1 MQITLKERHQQAA
14 KRLPSVRHLIGERLL
29 DVAPGGRWTHVDPST
44 GQPQAEIPLA
54 TPAELDQAVAA
65 ARKAFPSWRDMAPRK
80 RQDILYRLA
89 DLLEQHREE
98 LGILTTLENGA
109 AHMTADIMTDAGAD
123 WVRYYAGWADKL
135 VGDVSSHRS
144 ENTFIYTVSE
154 PIGVIGAIITWNGP
168 VMSMGMKIGPALAAG
183 NTVVYKPAELTPF
196 TALRFAELAMEA
208 GLPPGVLNIVHG
220 GNDVGAALTSHS
232 GIDKISFTGGPDTA
246 RRILASAAAMLRP
259 SILELGGKSANLI
272 FADADLAQAIPISVA
287 TCMINAGQGCSLPT
301 RMLVEESIY
310 DKVVEQ
316 AAAVA
321 AQLQLG
327 DPLLPDTSVG
337 PVINQAALDRI
348 LGVIDRAKASGA
360 GRLIAGGGRVESE
373 EHRGGYF
380 IAPTVF
386 ADVDPASELAQK
398 EVFGPVLTIT
408 KFRSEAE
415 GIALANNTQYGLAA
429 YIHGKDHARNTRVA
443 YQLYA
448 GSVCINGSVAPI
460 HHAPFGGVGISGF
473 GREGGREGIEEM
485 TYRKSVL
492 VNLGQAHVGAG

>member
-1 MQITLKERHQQAA
+1 
-14 KRLPSVRHLIGERLL
+14 
-29 DVAPGGRWTHVDPST
+29 
-44 GQPQAEIPLA
+44 
-54 TPAELDQAVAA
+54 
-65 ARKAFPSWRDMAPRK
+65 
-80 RQDILYRLA
+80 
-89 DLLEQHREE
+89 
-98 LGILTTLENGA
+98 
-109 AHMTADIMTDAGAD
+109 
-123 WVRYYAGWADKL
+123 
-135 VGDVSSHRS
+135 
-144 ENTFIYTVSE
+144 
-154 PIGVIGAIITWNGP
+154 
-168 VMSMGMKIGPALAAG
+168 LAAG

-272 FADADLAQAIPISVA
+272 FADADLSQAIPISVA
-287 TCMINAGQGCSLPT
+287 TCMVNAGQGCSLPT